1 MAAQVTWNTNCREL
15 FLLRSAQP
23 QLQPRLA
30 NSAPPSYHRQLGLF
44 FRLLGGGKR
53 SQGMYSPG
61 IAPQRME
68 LPGGR
73 EICDNCFKLP
83 DRQRFEKDHHVLKR
97 SVA

>member
-1 MAAQVTWNTNCREL
+1 MAAQVTLNTNCREL

-30 NSAPPSYHRQLGLF
+30 NSAPPSYHRQLALF

-61 IAPQRME
+61 LAFQRME

-73 EICDNCFKLP
+73 EIRDNCSKHP
-83 DRQRFEKDHHVLKR
+83 DRQRSNKDHHGLKR